1 MADIP
6 TVAEITSG
14 LVAAQHERLDAQDA
28 LQAACVRA
36 AEAKDAYRRRKSEVR
51 LRLRAE
57 HAESGER
64 VTVDDLS
71 AMVDAAC
78 GAERFEAY
86 VAEALEY
93 AAKRAVEQAADNVSS
108 WQTLAN
114 LARDEARGV
123 FTGPDVGVQS

>member
-6 TVAEITSG
+6 SVAAITTG
-14 LVAAQHERLDAQDA
+14 LVQAQRERREAQDD

-71 AMVDAAC
+71 AMVDAQC

-86 VAEALEY
+86 IAEGLEY

-108 WQTLAN
+108 FQTLAN

-123 FTGPDVGVQS
+123 FMGPDLGVTA